1 VIPSW
6 TPARSVCAYLSKGV
20 CAVGLFVVAASGIR
34 NGGEECEPIERRE
47 ILKFLLKFKS
57 PKTRTCR
64 VPVLTFHVRQL
75 RSDLPIAHSENVHA
89 A

>member
-1 VIPSW
+1 MLLCDVSADDI
-6 TPARSVCAYLSKGV
+6 ARYQ
-20 CAVGLFVVAASGIR
+20 AVGGFAVGAAGTRKRSEGR
-34 NGGEECEPIERRE
+34 QPIKRSE

-57 PKTRTCR
+57 PKIRTCI

-75 RSDLPIAHSENVHA
+75 RGDFPIAHSENVHA